1 VAARAPNRTDGYL
14 PIEGYAAIGDGRALA
29 LVGLDGAIDWLC
41 LPELDSPSTFAA
53 LLDPGA
59 GGRFVVQPAIP
70 FTPERRYLERTNV
83 LETTF
88 HTDRG
93 TITVTDA
100 FTIDASEPAPWREL
114 VRKIEARSGAVPM
127 NWRFEPRFDYGRHTP
142 DLARVRDGA
151 LARHGELQ
159 VALRTFD
166 AGATQITGGGAFG
179 AFTAEPGTQAILAM
193 IATDEPTLAM
203 PSREQLE
210 RRLSD
215 TVQVWRAWVT
225 RHSYDGPWRNAVER
239 SLLAI
244 RLLGDARTGAI
255 AAAGT
260 TSLPEVLGAERNYD
274 YRFGWVR
281 DLCFT
286 LDALLSVGMDE
297 FTQAPVQW
305 LLQATNHSH
314 PRVDPVYALDG
325 SVVRSQQPLPLAGY
339 RRTGPVHLGNNAGSQ
354 LQLGGFGDLLETIS
368 IYISHGHLL
377 APAAAERLADIADL
391 LTHIWRTPDSGLWE
405 LGGTAHYGTSK
416 LGVWTAFD
424 RLLELVD
431 RGQAP
436 PRHVTRWR
444 QARDEARDF
453 IERRLFSSDRNA
465 YLFKAGATELDC
477 GMLLAARRRFG
488 DPTDPRLT
496 GTIDAVRQELHAE
509 GPLLYR
515 YSGMQDEENA
525 FLACSFWMVE
535 ALAIT
540 GRVEEAGELMEAMI
554 GLANDVGLYSEEME
568 PGTHAMRGNFPQAL
582 THLSLINAAHA
593 IACADVTEPKL
604 FAGRQSKV
612 SAHFLG

>member
-1 VAARAPNRTDGYL
+1 
-14 PIEGYAAIGDGRALA
+14 
-29 LVGLDGAIDWLC
+29 
-41 LPELDSPSTFAA
+41 
-53 LLDPGA
+53 
-59 GGRFVVQPAIP
+59 
-70 FTPERRYLERTNV
+70 
-83 LETTF
+83 
-88 HTDRG
+88 
-93 TITVTDA
+93 
-100 FTIDASEPAPWREL
+100 
-114 VRKIEARSGAVPM
+114 
-127 NWRFEPRFDYGRHTP
+127 
-142 DLARVRDGA
+142 
-151 LARHGELQ
+151 
-159 VALRTFD
+159 
-166 AGATQITGGGAFG
+166 
-179 AFTAEPGTQAILAM
+179 
-193 IATDEPTLAM
+193 
-203 PSREQLE
+203 
-210 RRLSD
+210 
-215 TVQVWRAWVT
+215 
-225 RHSYDGPWRNAVER
+225 
-239 SLLAI
+239 
-244 RLLGDARTGAI
+244 
-255 AAAGT
+255 
-260 TSLPEVLGAERNYD
+260 
-274 YRFGWVR
+274 
-281 DLCFT
+281 
-286 LDALLSVGMDE
+286 
-297 FTQAPVQW
+297 
-305 LLQATNHSH
+305 
-314 PRVDPVYALDG
+314 
-325 SVVRSQQPLPLAGY
+325 
-339 RRTGPVHLGNNAGSQ
+339 VHLGNNAGSQ

-368 IYISHGHLL
+368 IYVSHGHLL

-535 ALAIT
+535 ALAII

-593 IACADVTEPKL
+593 IPSADVTEPKL
-604 FAGRQSKV
+604 FAGRQPKV